1 MRIKVLLII
10 LVFLSLVGC
19 SANSQPGVALT
30 INLSEFA
37 YTPSVITVSTGQ
49 EVTLTIYNEGAI
61 EHDFVIGKI
70 PASNIQGNME
80 SHDGHMA
87 NDMGEMNYD
96 LHVSIPAGESAI
108 LKFTPTEAGTYE
120 FLCTVAGHK
129 EAGMTGVLIVENLQQ

>member
-1 MRIKVLLII
+1 MRIKALFVIFVL
-10 LVFLSLVGC
+10 LSLVGC
-19 SANSQPGVALT
+19 STNSQPGVALT
-30 INLSEFA
+30 VNLNEFA
-37 YTPSVITVSTGQ
+37 YTPSVVTVSAGQ

-70 PASNIQGNME
+70 PASSIQGNME

-96 LHVSIPAGESAI
+96 LHISVPVGESAI

-129 EAGMTGVLIVENLQQ
+129 EAGMTGVLIVENPQQ